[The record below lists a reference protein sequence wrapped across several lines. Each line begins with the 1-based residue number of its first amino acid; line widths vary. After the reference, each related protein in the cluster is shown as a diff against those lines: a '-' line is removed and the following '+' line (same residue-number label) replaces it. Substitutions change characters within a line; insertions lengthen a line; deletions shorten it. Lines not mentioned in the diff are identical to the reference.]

1 MTNYIALIRKEKNSD
16 YGVDF
21 PDFPGCISAGST
33 MDEAKDMANEALQG
47 HIKLM
52 VEENIELPES
62 SSLDQIMSDKENQ
75 EAVAFLVPILEKI
88 KTVRINVTVPENIL
102 TVIDNKAKDNGETRS
117 GFLVRAALNY

>member
-1 MTNYIALIRKEKNSD
+1 
-16 YGVDF
+16 
-21 PDFPGCISAGST
+21 

-102 TVIDNKAKDNGETRS
+102 TVIDNKAKDKGETRS

>member
-102 TVIDNKAKDNGETRS
+102 TVIDNKAKDKGETRS

>member
-102 TVIDNKAKDNGETRS
+102 TVIDNKAKDKGETRS
-117 GFLVRAALNY
+117 GFLVRAALND